1 MDGWVDVDSALQ
13 IWIWFQLKST
23 LCTAFQLLFE
33 NTRAAVSD
41 PEEILLSHT
50 FLIADTQRLPEGNK
64 IQSK

>member
-41 PEEILLSHT
+41 PEEILLLHT
-50 FLIADTQRLPEGNK
+50 FLIADT
-64 IQSK
+64 

>member
-13 IWIWFQLKST
+13 MWILEST
-23 LCTAFQLLFE
+23 SCTACQLLFE